1 MNYMEQVA
9 HMLGVELGEEF
20 EIKSVPGKFYINNGG
35 LKLSGREE
43 MKLEATLMCIL
54 KGDDEIVKL
63 PWKPKNGER
72 YYYVDTDGIFSY
84 KNFNS
89 YIPHDLAMYKLGK
102 IYRTKAEAKAHADED
117 KAFWDEIRKE
127 LEE

>member
-1 MNYMEQVA
+1 MNYMKEIA
-9 HMLGVELGEEF
+9 RMLGVELGEEF

-43 MKLEATLMCIL
+43 MKLGATLMCIL

-63 PWKPKNGER
+63 PWKPKNGDEVW
-72 YYYVDTDGIFSY
+72 YSSFTYGVVSTI
-84 KNFNS
+84 FNS
-89 YIPHDLAMYKLGK
+89 YNSRDLLLYKLGK
-102 IYRTKAEAKAHADED
+102 IYRTEKEALIHADED
-117 KAFWDEIRKE
+117 KKFWVEIIKE

>member
-43 MKLEATLMCIL
+43 MKLGATLMCIL

-63 PWKPKNGER
+63 PWKPKFGDVYYHNNRFGELHR
-72 YYYVDTDGIFSY
+72 ERAEDNNLF
-84 KNFNS
+84 
-89 YIPHDLAMYKLGK
+89 DLMIVRLGK
-102 IYRTKAEAKAHADED
+102 TYRTEEEAKAHKEED